1 METQR
6 KYKETA
12 CLRRRS
18 ENRSDQVVTGFSFAF
33 DWLRGWPKF
42 SEPITECDK
51 VNVMRLKLLL

>member
-1 METQR
+1 MEAQR

-18 ENRSDQVVTGFSFAF
+18 ENGSDQVATGFSFAF
-33 DWLRGWPKF
+33 DLRFAF

-51 VNVMRLKLLL
+51 VNVMR

>member
-1 METQR
+1 MEAQR

-51 VNVMRLKLLL
+51 VNVMR